1 MHFVISPNHIL
12 GWERNSYNMLT
23 MIQTRAS
30 VDISEYILMIFC
42 IYNIYTVLPG
52 QVGISSMY
60 LSILSAMDA
69 LPFYYA
75 IMLIE
80 IQFLYS
86 QPERRFGGLCVLCL
100 CPVCFF
106 FFVHLL
112 QTENIEGLYCN
123 HT

>member
-1 MHFVISPNHIL
+1 MHIVISPNHIL
-12 GWERNSYNMLT
+12 RWERNSYNMLT

-60 LSILSAMDA
+60 LSILPVMDA

-75 IMLIE
+75 ITLIE

-86 QPERRFGGLCVLCL
+86 QPDCLCCVCVL
-100 CPVCFF
+100 FA

-112 QTENIEGLYCN
+112 
-123 HT
+123 

>member
-12 GWERNSYNMLT
+12 RWERNSYNMLT

-30 VDISEYILMIFC
+30 VDISEYILMIFY

-86 QPERRFGGLCVLCL
+86 QPERCFGGLCVLCL

-106 FFVHLL
+106 FCAPAV
-112 QTENIEGLYCN
+112 N
-123 HT
+123 